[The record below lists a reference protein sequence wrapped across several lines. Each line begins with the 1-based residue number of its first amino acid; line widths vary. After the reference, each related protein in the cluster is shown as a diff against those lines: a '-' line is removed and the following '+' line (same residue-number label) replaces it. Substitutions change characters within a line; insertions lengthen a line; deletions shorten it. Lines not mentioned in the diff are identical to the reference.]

1 MIDSAKPPK
10 SIFNEKYFLEAL
22 SEPFGEGGGDGRLSK
37 QAGVNVRVGERGANQ
52 ESFETNGDKM
62 LLESIHNVSNE

>member
-37 QAGVNVRVGERGANQ
+37 
-52 ESFETNGDKM
+52 
-62 LLESIHNVSNE
+62 